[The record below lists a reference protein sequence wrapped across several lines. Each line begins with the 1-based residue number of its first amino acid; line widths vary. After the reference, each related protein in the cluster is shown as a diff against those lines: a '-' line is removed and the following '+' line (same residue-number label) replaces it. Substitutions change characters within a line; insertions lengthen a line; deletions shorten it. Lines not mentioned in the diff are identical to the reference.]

1 MKQKNKKEDIVIR
14 ANVLSEIKRKM
25 DIVKQLWTL
34 FTKNK
39 MLIFSVLFSASI
51 IHAIIYYGKFGI
63 NILGFA
69 TISDVFI
76 NFTLVFIPFV
86 VVFPFCIFLYLFPNG
101 NSKIESIILF
111 IIKVISLVA
120 SSVLLSRLFNSIFGG
135 GLWLLFFLGILW
147 LFYYESKK
155 AFAWICI
162 LMLFMVS
169 FIAPLESHNT
179 PLIDRISFIYEEKE
193 YNLAELDKF
202 YFIGGSSDYFF
213 VFNKTED
220 KVEIF
225 PKSDCQHITRPAIHW
240 SDLLESD
247 MIDNRCLF
255 YRVKRKHSNN

>member
-1 MKQKNKKEDIVIR
+1 MQKKSKKEESAISTN
-14 ANVLSEIKRKM
+14 ALSEIKRKM
-25 DIVKQLWTL
+25 DSVKELWTL

-39 MLIFSVLFSASI
+39 MLIFSALFSASV

-69 TISDVFI
+69 TISDIFI
-76 NFTLVFIPFV
+76 NFALVFIPFV

-101 NSKIESIILF
+101 NSKFQSVILF
-111 IIKVISLVA
+111 IIKVISLIAV
-120 SSVLLSRLFNSIFGG
+120 SVLLSHLFNSIFGG

-193 YNLAELDKF
+193 YNFAELNKF
-202 YFIGGSSDYFF
+202 YFVGGSSDYFF

-220 KVEIF
+220 KVEIL
-225 PKSDCQHITRPAIHW
+225 PKSDCRHITRPVIHW
-240 SDLLESD
+240 SDLWKREK
-247 MIDNRCLF
+247 IDSRCLL
-255 YRVKRKHSNN
+255 YRVKRKHQDN